1 MTRPTSSQVPV
12 QLAQKTRDPDAVSS
26 KVDDYYRYRV
36 GELWAAK
43 HPLKGRTPRP
53 GAIRLRTNDYLGIA
67 QHPHIIE
74 SEVAALRAGGHG
86 ESVSRVWLH
95 HVDDPISRF
104 EERVASLCGAES
116 ALLCPSG
123 YAANVGLIQSLS
135 GPGKHVFIDQKAHI
149 SLWEGIKSAGA
160 NPVPFR
166 HNDVEHLKRQLQAF
180 GSGLIAVDA
189 LYSTDGNIAPLVQF
203 ADLAERYGCALIVD
217 ETHSF
222 GTQGAAG
229 AGLVQDMGLTERV
242 HFRTMGLSK
251 AVASRGGAIVCSTR
265 NSEFLRY
272 ESLPSIFSTSVLPHE
287 VAGYNAALDVFRD
300 ETWRQTKLAS
310 NHAYLR
316 AGLDAIGYNVNASKA
331 QIIALEAG
339 DIRQTVLLRDALESR
354 GVFGAIF
361 FPPATPE
368 KRCLIRLTVNCIVS
382 REELDRVLSVCQEIK
397 DEVGMADWRSTR
409 RKRRENGYL
418 NRNQRVAA

>member
-1 MTRPTSSQVPV
+1 MTRPTTNEVSV
-12 QLAQKTRDPDAVSS
+12 QLAQDVGNSDAVSS
-26 KVDDYYRYRV
+26 KVDDYYKYRV
-36 GELWAAK
+36 GELWAAN

-53 GAIRLRTNDYLGIA
+53 SAIRLRTNDYLGIA

-86 ESVSRVWLH
+86 EAVSRVWLH
-95 HVDDPISRF
+95 HVEDPISRF
-104 EERVASLCGAES
+104 ETRVATLCGAES

-123 YAANVGLIQSLS
+123 YAANVGILQSLS

-166 HNDVEHLKRQLQAF
+166 HNDPDHLKRQLQVF
-180 GSGLIAVDA
+180 GAGLIAVDA
-189 LYSTDGNIAPLVQF
+189 LYSTDGNTAPLVEF
-203 ADLAERYGCALIVD
+203 VELAERYGCALIVD

-222 GTQGAAG
+222 GTQGTDG
-229 AGLVQDMGLTERV
+229 AGLVQGMGLTERV

-251 AVASRGGAIVCSTR
+251 AVASRGGAILCSAR

-287 VAGYNAALDVFRD
+287 VAGYNAALDIFSD
-300 ETWRQTKLAS
+300 EPWRRTKLAS
-310 NHAYLR
+310 NHAYLK
-316 AGLDAIGYNVNASKA
+316 AGLDAIGYNVNSSKA

-382 REELDRVLSVCQEIK
+382 YAQLDRVISVCKEIK
-397 DEVGMADWRSTR
+397 DEVGMADWRSTK
-409 RKRRENGYL
+409 RKHRENGYKK
-418 NRNQRVAA
+418 RSQSVAA